1 MSVWKY
7 VKVNGVWRYKAAIE
21 LKGKIAPNMVRVND
35 QVELHEEGTY
45 YFRSGRKWI
54 KLDAMPTSTQEAQE
68 RLQAHDLAVKHGLV
82 PSDQPEVAASI
93 RAAIEPYLA
102 GYAPGHQVR
111 TANGL
116 RTTLN
121 RLVAVVGNKR
131 VSGVTKDDVKKYWQ
145 HVVDNSRTKSWRTAY
160 NELHKVRMFLVEH
173 GVNIIGKGR
182 NKWSVPKFVEET
194 PEVYDDHEIAQFLAA
209 CDPQHKAAYS
219 TMLKGLFREKE
230 VVYLTW
236 DCVDVQRSVLK
247 VKAKPQY
254 NWKPKK
260 HHEREV
266 KVPRDLVNMIV
277 ALPKHGPLVF
287 ARHDGKPDTK
297 LWRKAKQI
305 AKKAGMDSD
314 RVWLHKF
321 RATGATRY
329 FQNMMPLPD
338 IMALGGWRDMKS
350 VQRYMGLLRDDR
362 LTAAVEAAWA

>member
-7 VKVNGVWRYKAAIE
+7 VKVDGAWRYKAAIE
-21 LKGKIAPNMVRVND
+21 DKGKIIPNMVRVD
-35 QVELHEEGTY
+35 GKVEFHEEGTY
-45 YFRSGRKWI
+45 YFRSGRQWI
-54 KLDAMPTSTQEAQE
+54 KLDAMPASTQEARE

-82 PSDQPEVAASI
+82 PADQPTRSSSI
-93 RAAIEPYLA
+93 RDAIEPYLA
-102 GYAPGHQVR
+102 GYAPGHQPKTV
-111 TANGL
+111 NGL

-121 RLVAVVGNKR
+121 KFVAVIGNKR
-131 VSGVTKDDVKKYWQ
+131 VSAVTRDDVKRYWQ
-145 HVVDNSRTKSWRTAY
+145 HVVDTSRTNSWRTAS
-160 NELHKVRMFLVEH
+160 NECNKVRMFLVEY
-173 GVNIIGKGR
+173 GVVVVGKGR
-182 NKWSVPKFVEET
+182 NKWPIPKFVEEV
-194 PEVYDDHEIAQFLAA
+194 PEVYDDREVEQFLAL
-209 CDPQHKAAYS
+209 CDPRQKAAYS
-219 TMLKGLFREKE
+219 TMLMGLFREKE

-236 DCVDVQRSVLK
+236 DCVDVVRSVLK

-266 KVPRDLVNMIV
+266 KVPRELMNMIV
-277 ALPKHGPLVF
+277 ALPRIGPLVF

-305 AKKAGMDSD
+305 ARKAGLDTD

-321 RATGATRY
+321 RATGATHY
-329 FQNMMPLPD
+329 FQKGMPLPD

-350 VQRYMGLLRDDR
+350 VLRYMGRLRDDR